1 MSTKIDSAKFIE
13 HLRKKWNSRPCPLCG
28 SGPWNVQDS
37 AFQLTEFNQ
46 GGLVIGGPV
55 IPVIPVVCGN
65 CGNTVLVN
73 GITAGVI
80 LPSAPSAPPSTQEGA
95 K

>member
-1 MSTKIDSAKFIE
+1 MAKIENQKMIAHLTAK
-13 HLRKKWNSRPCPLCG
+13 WQNRPCPMCG

-37 AFQLTEFNQ
+37 SFQLTEFNQ
-46 GGLVIGGPV
+46 GVMVLGGPV
-55 IPVIPVVCGN
+55 IPVVPVVCVN

-73 GITAGVI
+73 GIIAHVIDAAPTAK
-80 LPSAPSAPPSTQEGA
+80 PEPP